1 MQVQS
6 KNKLKIIYAMILA
19 SLVLSG
25 CGSVQTR
32 SGGITE
38 STGVTISGQSIV
50 GFTVYVDETSIG
62 EIKESNLERFQM
74 GLLGVKNTAEEDMQ
88 RITIPL
94 KPGFH
99 DVKVS
104 DRGVTVL
111 STRILLSAGQ
121 SKELILEK

>member
-1 MQVQS
+1 MQAQS
-6 KNKLKIIYAMILA
+6 KNKLKSIYTIVLA
-19 SLVLSG
+19 SLVLAG
-25 CGSVQTR
+25 CGSFQTKSR
-32 SGGITE
+32 GITE

-50 GFTVYVDETSIG
+50 GYTVYIDETSIG
-62 EIKESNLERFQM
+62 EIKKNNLDRFQM

-104 DRGVTVL
+104 DRGVSVL

-121 SKELILEK
+121 TKELILER

>member
-1 MQVQS
+1 MQAQS
-6 KNKLKIIYAMILA
+6 KNKLKSIYTIVLA
-19 SLVLSG
+19 SLVLAG
-25 CGSVQTR
+25 CGSFQTKSR
-32 SGGITE
+32 GITE

-50 GFTVYVDETSIG
+50 GYTVYIDETSIG
-62 EIKESNLERFQM
+62 EIKKNNLDRFQM

-104 DRGVTVL
+104 DRGVSVL

-121 SKELILEK
+121 MKELILER

>member
-1 MQVQS
+1 MQAQS
-6 KNKLKIIYAMILA
+6 KNKLKSIYTIVLA
-19 SLVLSG
+19 SLVLAG
-25 CGSVQTR
+25 CGSFQTKSR
-32 SGGITE
+32 GITE

-50 GFTVYVDETSIG
+50 GYTVYIDETSIG
-62 EIKESNLERFQM
+62 EIKKNNLDRFQM

-121 SKELILEK
+121 TKELILER